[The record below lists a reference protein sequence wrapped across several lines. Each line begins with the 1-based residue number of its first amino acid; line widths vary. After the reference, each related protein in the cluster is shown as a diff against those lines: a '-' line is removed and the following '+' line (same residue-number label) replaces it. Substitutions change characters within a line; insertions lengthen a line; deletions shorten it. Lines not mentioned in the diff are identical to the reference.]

1 MLVVERGIEANEGR
15 ADAAEQTVPR
25 GRAGIVDVLKVM
37 RTVPEAPDG
46 SKEVSVPKQRGR
58 PC

>member
-1 MLVVERGIEANEGR
+1 MKGGQN
-15 ADAAEQTVPR
+15 AAEQTVPR
-25 GRAGIVDVLKVM
+25 GRAGIVDVLKDM

-46 SKEVSVPKQRGR
+46 SEEVSVPKQRGR